1 MQLTRMQLTRLIALL
16 AASTLVASCA
26 KQGDPAAAS
35 HPAAAPATSSSTAT
49 SPIPDVGK
57 LETVTVTAEGSGP
70 TAGVAVQE
78 AMKLAILEVNG
89 VTIDTSSIAVKFGL
103 DVAEGQTVAMLRG
116 SAFAEAVAQRSKGT
130 VTGFKLVSMAE
141 PTAPGGAYRA
151 TIEAAIAKFRPPTDS
166 KKIKIV
172 IAPLRVN
179 ASSFEFGSQS
189 LPAAKVADD
198 IRQRLI
204 DALTATG
211 RFSVLDRDFDAEAN
225 RELDLI
231 ATGQTPNAEMAKLN
245 QTLSADLLWVG
256 TINDFAYVRH
266 ARKLMT
272 SDRELVSYSGGWS
285 VSQRIVNVAT
295 RQILLSSTLQER
307 APPIEPTT
315 MDRGVDVVEIEAG
328 MESAIV
334 GDTVAAIL
342 TRTFPVTVVAKD
354 GSNVVLSQGGQ
365 SVKAGA
371 RYAVVSMGKELVDP
385 QTHESLGRMESP
397 CCDVVIDKVAA
408 TLSYGHLENTKMPLD
423 SVQPDALQI
432 REELVAPQSV
442 PPATASVGQAPGTPL
457 PAAKVAPA
465 DVPESPAADANK
477 KW

>member
-1 MQLTRMQLTRLIALL
+1 MQTIRLIAFL
-16 AASTLVASCA
+16 AASTLAASCA
-26 KQGDPAAAS
+26 KQGEPTAASGAPAAPPAS
-35 HPAAAPATSSSTAT
+35 FFRSVSAV
-49 SPIPDVGK
+49 PDVGK
-57 LETVTVTAEGSGP
+57 LETVTVTAQGSGP

-89 VTIDTSSIAVKFGL
+89 ATIDTSSVAVKFGL
-103 DVAEGQTVAMLRG
+103 DVAEGQTAAMLRG

-130 VTGFKLVSMAE
+130 VTGFKLVNMTE
-141 PTAPGGAYRA
+141 PTAPGDPYRVA
-151 TIEAAIAKFRPPTDS
+151 IEAAIAKFQPPTDS

-179 ASSFEFGSQS
+179 VSSFEFGAQTV
-189 LPAAKVADD
+189 PATKVVGD

-211 RFSVLDRDFDAEAN
+211 RFAVLDRDFDAEAN

-231 ATGQTPNAEMAKLN
+231 ATGQTPTAEMAKLN

-266 ARKLMT
+266 ARKLTT

-285 VSQRIVNVAT
+285 VSQRIVNVPT
-295 RQILLSSTLQER
+295 RQILLSNTLQEL
-307 APPIEPTT
+307 APPTDPTT
-315 MDRGVDVVEIEAG
+315 MDRGIDVDQMEAS

-354 GSNVVLSQGGQ
+354 GMNVVLSQGGQ

-371 RYAVVSMGKELVDP
+371 RYAVVSMGKEIVDP
-385 QTHESLGRMESP
+385 QTQQSLGRMESP

-408 TLSYGHLENTKMPLD
+408 TLSYGHLEKTKMPVE
-423 SVQPDALQI
+423 SMQPDALQI
-432 REELVAPQSV
+432 REEL
-442 PPATASVGQAPGTPL
+442 TASQLVTPTAASAKHAPGMPL
-457 PAAKVAPA
+457 AAAKDAPA
-465 DVPESPAADANK
+465 DIASTPAENANK

>member
-1 MQLTRMQLTRLIALL
+1 MQLTRLITLL
-16 AASTLVASCA
+16 TASTLVASCA

-35 HPAAAPATSSSTAT
+35 HPAAAPATSSTSTAT

-89 VTIDTSSIAVKFGL
+89 ATIDTSSIAVKFGL
-103 DVAEGQTVAMLRG
+103 DVAEGQTAAMLRG

-130 VTGFKLVSMAE
+130 VSGFKLVNMTE

-151 TIEAAIAKFRPPTDS
+151 TIEAGIAKFRPPADS

-172 IAPLRVN
+172 IAPLRAN
-179 ASSFEFGSQS
+179 ASSFEFGPQS
-189 LPAAKVADD
+189 VPAAKVVDD

-231 ATGQTPNAEMAKLN
+231 AAGQTPNAEMAKLN

-256 TINDFAYVRH
+256 TINDFAYVRR

-272 SDRELVSYSGGWS
+272 SDRELVSYAGGWS

-295 RQILLSSTLQER
+295 RQILLSNTLQER
-307 APPIEPTT
+307 APPTEPTT
-315 MDRGVDVVEIEAG
+315 MDRGIDAVEIEAG

-354 GSNVVLSQGGQ
+354 GLNVVLSQGEE
-365 SVKAGA
+365 SVKTGA
-371 RYAVVSMGKELVDP
+371 RYAVVSMGKELLDP
-385 QTHESLGRMESP
+385 QTHQSLGRMESP

-423 SVQPDALQI
+423 SVPPDALQI
-432 REELVAPQSV
+432 REELTAPRPV
-442 PPATASVGQAPGTPL
+442 TPRAASVKQPPGTSL
-457 PAAKVAPA
+457 VAAKDAPA
-465 DVPESPAADANK
+465 DVPPAQAEDANK

>member
-1 MQLTRMQLTRLIALL
+1 MQAIRLIAFL
-16 AASTLVASCA
+16 AACTLVGSCA
-26 KQGDPAAAS
+26 RQAEPTVAS
-35 HPAAAPATSSSTAT
+35 GAPAAAPASSSTSA
-49 SPIPDVGK
+49 SAIPDVGK
-57 LETVTVTAEGSGP
+57 LAMVTVTAQGSGP
-70 TAGVAVQE
+70 MAGVAVQE

-89 VTIDTSSIAVKFGL
+89 ATIDTSSIAVKFGL
-103 DVAEGQTVAMLRG
+103 DVAEGQTAAMLRG
-116 SAFAEAVAQRSKGT
+116 SAFAETVAQRSKGT
-130 VTGFKLVSMAE
+130 VTGFKLVNMTE
-141 PTAPGGAYRA
+141 PTAPGDLYRV
-151 TIEAAIAKFRPPTDS
+151 TIEAAIAKFQPPTDS

-172 IAPLRVN
+172 IAPVRVN
-179 ASSFEFGSQS
+179 VSSFEFGAQAV
-189 LPAAKVADD
+189 PATKVVGD
-198 IRQRLI
+198 IHQRLI

-272 SDRELVSYSGGWS
+272 SDRELVNYSGGWS

-295 RQILLSSTLQER
+295 RQIVLSNTLQER
-307 APPIEPTT
+307 APPTDATT
-315 MDRGVDVVEIEAG
+315 MDRGIDVDQMEAS

-354 GSNVVLSQGGQ
+354 GMNVVLSQGGQ

-371 RYAVVSMGKELVDP
+371 RYAVVTMGKEIVDP
-385 QTHESLGRMESP
+385 QTQQSLGRMESP
-397 CCDVVIDKVAA
+397 CCDVVIDKVTT
-408 TLSYGHLENTKMPLD
+408 TLSYGHLENTRMPLD
-423 SVQPDALQI
+423 SVQPEALQI
-432 REELVAPQSV
+432 REELAVS
-442 PPATASVGQAPGTPL
+442 PPVTSTTANIKQTTGAKLT
-457 PAAKVAPA
+457 AAKDAPT
-465 DVPESPAADANK
+465 DISPTPAQDGNK

>member
-1 MQLTRMQLTRLIALL
+1 
-16 AASTLVASCA
+16 V
-26 KQGDPAAAS
+26 
-35 HPAAAPATSSSTAT
+35 
-49 SPIPDVGK
+49 
-57 LETVTVTAEGSGP
+57 
-70 TAGVAVQE
+70 
-78 AMKLAILEVNG
+78 
-89 VTIDTSSIAVKFGL
+89 
-103 DVAEGQTVAMLRG
+103 
-116 SAFAEAVAQRSKGT
+116 
-130 VTGFKLVSMAE
+130 
-141 PTAPGGAYRA
+141 
-151 TIEAAIAKFRPPTDS
+151 
-166 KKIKIV
+166 
-172 IAPLRVN
+172 
-179 ASSFEFGSQS
+179 
-189 LPAAKVADD
+189 PAAKVVDD

-211 RFSVLDRDFDAEAN
+211 RFSVLDRDFDVEAN

-231 ATGQTPNAEMAKLN
+231 AAGQTPNAEMAKLN
-245 QTLSADLLWVG
+245 QTLSADLLWIG

-272 SDRELVSYSGGWS
+272 SDRELVSYAGGWS

-295 RQILLSSTLQER
+295 RQILLSNTLQER

-315 MDRGVDVVEIEAG
+315 MDRGIDVVEIEAS

-371 RYAVVSMGKELVDP
+371 RYAVVLMGREIVDP
-385 QTHESLGRMESP
+385 QTQQSLGRMESP
-397 CCDVVIDKVAA
+397 CCDIVIDKVAA

-432 REELVAPQSV
+432 REELVAPQPV
-442 PPATASVGQAPGTPL
+442 TPATASVKQSSGTALATAKETQANA
-457 PAAKVAPA
+457 PAAPA
-465 DVPESPAADANK
+465 GDANK

>member
-1 MQLTRMQLTRLIALL
+1 MQLTRLVAFL
-16 AASTLVASCA
+16 AASAVAASCT
-26 KQGDPAAAS
+26 KQADPAGAS
-35 HPAAAPATSSSTAT
+35 HPAAPPTSSTPTAST
-49 SPIPDVGK
+49 PIPDVGK
-57 LETVTVTAEGSGP
+57 LETVTVTAEGGGP

-89 VTIDTSSIAVKFGL
+89 ATVDASSVAVKFGL
-103 DVAEGQTVAMLRG
+103 DVAEGQTAAMLRG
-116 SAFAEAVAQRSKGT
+116 SAFAEAVAQRSNGT

-141 PTAPGGAYRA
+141 PTAPGGIYRA
-151 TIEAAIAKFRPPTDS
+151 TIEAAIAKFRRPTDS

-179 ASSFEFGSQS
+179 GSSFEFGTQS
-189 LPAAKVADD
+189 VPAAKVVDD

-211 RFSVLDRDFDAEAN
+211 RFSVLDRGFDAEAS

-231 ATGQTPNAEMAKLN
+231 AAGQTPNAEMAKLN
-245 QTLSADLLWVG
+245 QTLSADLIWVG

-272 SDRELVSYSGGWS
+272 SDRELVSYTGGWS

-295 RQILLSSTLQER
+295 RQILLSDTLQER
-307 APPIEPTT
+307 APPTEPTT
-315 MDRGVDVVEIEAG
+315 MDRGIDAPKTEAG

-334 GDTVAAIL
+334 DGTVAAIL
-342 TRTFPVTVVAKD
+342 ARTFPVTVVAKD
-354 GSNVVLSQGGQ
+354 GLNVVLSQGGE
-365 SVKAGA
+365 SVKTGA

-385 QTHESLGRMESP
+385 QTHESLGRMEAP

-408 TLSYGHLENTKMPLD
+408 TLSYGHLENTKIPLD
-423 SVQPDALQI
+423 SVQPDALQV
-432 REELVAPQSV
+432 REEL
-442 PPATASVGQAPGTPL
+442 PPSTPVTAAAASVREAVTSL
-457 PAAKVAPA
+457 VAAKETPA
-465 DVPESPAADANK
+465 DVPPAQTEEVNK

>member
-1 MQLTRMQLTRLIALL
+1 MQTIRLIAFL
-16 AASTLVASCA
+16 AASTLAGSCA
-26 KQGDPAAAS
+26 KQGESTAASGAPAA
-35 HPAAAPATSSSTAT
+35 PPATSSTAA
-49 SPIPDVGK
+49 SAIPDVGK
-57 LETVTVTAEGSGP
+57 LETVTVTAQGSGP

-89 VTIDTSSIAVKFGL
+89 ATIDTSSIAVKFGL
-103 DVAEGQTVAMLRG
+103 DVAEGKTAAMLRG
-116 SAFAEAVAQRSKGT
+116 FAFAEAVAQRSKGT
-130 VTGFKLVSMAE
+130 VTGFKLVNMTE
-141 PTAPGGAYRA
+141 PTAPGGPYRV

-179 ASSFEFGSQS
+179 VSSFEFGAQTV
-189 LPAAKVADD
+189 PATKVVGD

-211 RFSVLDRDFDAEAN
+211 RFAVLDRDFDAEAN

-231 ATGQTPNAEMAKLN
+231 ATGQTPTAEMAKLN

-266 ARKLMT
+266 ARKLTT

-285 VSQRIVNVAT
+285 VSQRIVSVPT
-295 RQILLSSTLQER
+295 RQILLSNTLQER
-307 APPIEPTT
+307 APPTDPTT
-315 MDRGVDVVEIEAG
+315 LDRGIDVVQTEAR

-334 GDTVAAIL
+334 GDTVTAIL

-354 GSNVVLSQGGQ
+354 GMNVVLSQGGQ

-371 RYAVVSMGKELVDP
+371 RYAVVSMGKEIIDP
-385 QTHESLGRMESP
+385 QTQQSLGRMESP
-397 CCDVVIDKVAA
+397 CCDVVIDKVAT
-408 TLSYGHLENTKMPLD
+408 TLSYGHLENSRMPLD
-423 SVQPDALQI
+423 SMKPDALQI
-432 REELVAPQSV
+432 REEL
-442 PPATASVGQAPGTPL
+442 TASQLVTPTAASAKQAPGTPL
-457 PAAKVAPA
+457 AAVKDAPA
-465 DVPESPAADANK
+465 DIAPTPAQDVNK

>member
-1 MQLTRMQLTRLIALL
+1 MQTIRLIAFL
-16 AASTLVASCA
+16 AASTLAASCA
-26 KQGDPAAAS
+26 KQGEPTAAS
-35 HPAAAPATSSSTAT
+35 GAPAVPPASSSTAA
-49 SPIPDVGK
+49 SAIPDVGK
-57 LETVTVTAEGSGP
+57 LETITVTAQGSGP

-89 VTIDTSSIAVKFGL
+89 ATIDTSSVALKFGL
-103 DVAEGQTVAMLRG
+103 DVAAGQTTAMLRG

-130 VTGFKLVSMAE
+130 VTGFKLVNMTE
-141 PTAPGGAYRA
+141 PTAPGDPYRV
-151 TIEAAIAKFRPPTDS
+151 TIQAAIAKFHPPTDS

-179 ASSFEFGSQS
+179 VSSFEFGTQTV
-189 LPAAKVADD
+189 PATKVVSD

-204 DALTATG
+204 DALTATA
-211 RFSVLDRDFDAEAN
+211 RFAVLDRDFDAEAN

-231 ATGQTPNAEMAKLN
+231 ATGQTPPAEMAKLN

-266 ARKLMT
+266 VRKLMA
-272 SDRELVSYSGGWS
+272 SARELVSYSGGWS
-285 VSQRIVNVAT
+285 VSQRIVNVLT
-295 RQILLSSTLQER
+295 RQILLSNTLQER
-307 APPIEPTT
+307 APPTDPTT
-315 MDRGVDVVEIEAG
+315 MDRGIDVAQTEAS

-342 TRTFPVTVVAKD
+342 ARTFPVTVVAKD
-354 GSNVVLSQGGQ
+354 GMNVVLSQGGQ

-371 RYAVVSMGKELVDP
+371 RYAVVSMGKEIIDT
-385 QTHESLGRMESP
+385 QTQQSLGGMESP

-408 TLSYGHLENTKMPLD
+408 TLAYGHLENSRMPLD
-423 SVQPDALQI
+423 SMKPDALQI
-432 REELVAPQSV
+432 REEL
-442 PPATASVGQAPGTPL
+442 TASQSGTPAAASVEPASGTPL
-457 PAAKVAPA
+457 AATKDAPA
-465 DVPESPAADANK
+465 EIAPPPAENANK

>member
-1 MQLTRMQLTRLIALL
+1 MQTIRLIAFL
-16 AASTLVASCA
+16 AACTFAASCA
-26 KQGDPAAAS
+26 KQGEPAAAS
-35 HPAAAPATSSSTAT
+35 GAPAAPPASSSTAA
-49 SPIPDVGK
+49 SAIPDVGK
-57 LETVTVTAEGSGP
+57 LETVAVTAKGSGA

-89 VTIDTSSIAVKFGL
+89 ATIDTSSVAVKFGL
-103 DVAEGQTVAMLRG
+103 DVAEGQSAAMLRG
-116 SAFAEAVAQRSKGT
+116 SAFADAVAQRSKGT
-130 VTGFKLVSMAE
+130 VTGFKLVNMTE
-141 PTAPGGAYRA
+141 PTAQGDPYRV

-172 IAPLRVN
+172 VARLRVDV
-179 ASSFEFGSQS
+179 SSFEFGAQTV
-189 LPAAKVADD
+189 PATKVVDD

-211 RFSVLDRDFDAEAN
+211 RFAVLDRDFDAEAN

-231 ATGQTPNAEMAKLN
+231 ATGQTPTAEMAKLN

-285 VSQRIVNVAT
+285 VSQRMVNVPT
-295 RQILLSSTLQER
+295 RQILLSNTLQER
-307 APPIEPTT
+307 APPTDPTT
-315 MDRGVDVVEIEAG
+315 MDRGIDVVQTEAS

-334 GDTVAAIL
+334 ADTVTAIL

-354 GSNVVLSQGGQ
+354 GINVVLSQGGQ

-371 RYAVVSMGKELVDP
+371 RYTVVSMGKEMIDP
-385 QTHESLGRMESP
+385 QTKQSLGRMESP
-397 CCDVVIDKVAA
+397 CCDVVIDNVAA
-408 TLSYGHLENTKMPLD
+408 TLSYGHLEKTKVPVESM
-423 SVQPDALQI
+423 QPDALQI
-432 REELVAPQSV
+432 REELPTV
-442 PPATASVGQAPGTPL
+442 PSGTP
-457 PAAKVAPA
+457 AAAAVKQTARTPVAA
-465 DVPESPAADANK
+465 VKDSPAGATPIPSEDDGK

>member
-1 MQLTRMQLTRLIALL
+1 MQLTRLIAFL
-16 AASTLVASCA
+16 AASTLVAGCA
-26 KQGDPAAAS
+26 KQGDPAATSRA
-35 HPAAAPATSSSTAT
+35 PAAPPTSSSTAT

-57 LETVTVTAEGSGP
+57 LETVTVTAQGSGP

-89 VTIDTSSIAVKFGL
+89 ATINTSSIAVKFGL
-103 DVAEGQTVAMLRG
+103 DVAEGQTAAMLRG

-130 VTGFKLVSMAE
+130 VTGFKLVNMTE
-141 PTAPGGAYRA
+141 PSASGGPYRV
-151 TIEAAIAKFRPPTDS
+151 TIEAGIAKFRPPTDS

-179 ASSFEFGSQS
+179 VSSFEFGAQS
-189 LPAAKVADD
+189 VPAAKIVDD

-245 QTLSADLLWVG
+245 QTLSTDLLWVG

-266 ARKLMT
+266 AKKLTT
-272 SDRELVSYSGGWS
+272 SDRQLVSYSGGWS

-295 RQILLSSTLQER
+295 RQILLSNTLQER
-307 APPIEPTT
+307 PSPTDPTT
-315 MDRGVDVVEIEAG
+315 MDRGIDVVQTETG

-354 GSNVVLSQGGQ
+354 GTNVVLSQGGK
-365 SVKAGA
+365 SVTAGA
-371 RYAVVSMGKELVDP
+371 RYAVVSMGKEIIDP
-385 QTHESLGRMESP
+385 QTQQSLGRMESP
-397 CCDVVIDKVAA
+397 CCDVIIDRVAA
-408 TLSYGHLENTKMPLD
+408 TLSYGRLENPRIPVD
-423 SVQPDALQI
+423 SVQPDALQV
-432 REELVAPQSV
+432 REELTVSQPITPTA
-442 PPATASVGQAPGTPL
+442 ASVKQAPGMPL
-457 PAAKVAPA
+457 TVAKDAPAEVAPT
-465 DVPESPAADANK
+465 PAEDTNK